1 MEAGTLP
8 SARAIGTAPADLAG
22 MRRSI
27 LRLGEAL
34 ERPETQE
41 LPPRSVAVTFDDGA
55 YDFYRQAY
63 PLLKK
68 YGVPVTV

>member
-1 MEAGTLP
+1 
-8 SARAIGTAPADLAG
+8 